1 MKIKFIILV
10 ATVIAWVA
18 FLIFNE
24 VDYCFCAAGA
34 LFGELTFLCCEIA
47 FPKKYDGHLEI
58 SQKEDGNTLYSLNLD
73 SDPEDWAKM
82 NEILLKVEPKKE

>member
-1 MKIKFIILV
+1 MKIKFIVLI

-18 FLIFNE
+18 FLISNE
-24 VDYCFCAAGA
+24 VDYCICAAGA
-34 LFGELTFLCCEIA
+34 LFGELTFLCCDLER
-47 FPKKYDGHLEI
+47 KKYDGYLEI

-73 SDPEDWAKM
+73 SDPEDWATM